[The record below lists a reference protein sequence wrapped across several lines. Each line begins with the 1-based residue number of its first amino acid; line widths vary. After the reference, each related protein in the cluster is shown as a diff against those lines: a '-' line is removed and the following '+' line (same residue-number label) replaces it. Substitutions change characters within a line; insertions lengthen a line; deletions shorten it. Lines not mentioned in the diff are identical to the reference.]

1 MLNHTVSKFLGK
13 IDPLCIVQV
22 CFCISDLLLHNKSAH
37 TWQLKKAHI
46 YYLEISVGQESKHSS
61 AGSSAQGLQSC
72 GQGAVKVAGL
82 LHEAGDPLP
91 GSLVAGK
98 VHFLEAAGLIA
109 ACLFQA
115 SERESLTC
123 L

>member
-1 MLNHTVSKFLGK
+1 M
-13 IDPLCIVQV
+13 
-22 CFCISDLLLHNKSAH
+22 
-37 TWQLKKAHI
+37 
-46 YYLEISVGQESKHSS
+46 GQESKYGS
-61 AGSSAQGLQSC
+61 AGSSAQGLQSR
-72 GQGAVKVAGL
+72 GQSAVKVAGL
-82 LHEAGDPLP
+82 LHEVGDPLS

-123 L
+123 F